1 MCLIAFTWNCH
12 PRWRLLLIGNRD
24 EYHARPSAPASRWD
38 GGSPIIGGRDL
49 EAGGTWL
56 GVTDDGRVA
65 SVTNRRDAR
74 LVQHG
79 LSRGL
84 LPVEYLAGAADAQ
97 AFTRSLQTRAA
108 NFRPF
113 NLLLFDPRQAY
124 YLGNQPGPRA
134 QLITPGV
141 HGLSNA
147 DFNTPWPK
155 TRQLMA
161 RLQGWIDERDDRNF
175 EPLFAALA
183 ERAPAVDSELPDT
196 GIGLELER
204 WLSSAFIVGSDYGT
218 RASTLVA
225 IAHDGSG
232 VLIERRFGPGGVALG
247 ESELAFGV

>member
-1 MCLIAFTWNCH
+1 MCLIAFAWNCH

-24 EYHARPSAPASRWD
+24 EYHARPSAPASHWD

-49 EAGGTWL
+49 QAGGTWL

-65 SVTNRRDAR
+65 CVTNLRDAR
-74 LVQHG
+74 LAQQG

-84 LPVEYLAGAADAQ
+84 LSVDFLAGAADAQ
-97 AFTRSLQTRAA
+97 AFAQSLHARAA
-108 NFRPF
+108 DYRPF
-113 NLLLFDPRQAY
+113 NLLLFDPRQGY

-134 QLITPGV
+134 QLIESGV

-161 RLQGWIDERDDRNF
+161 RLQRWIDAGEEQNL

-183 ERAPAVDSELPDT
+183 ERAPATDNDLPDT
-196 GIGLELER
+196 GFGVELER
-204 WLSSAFIVGSDYGT
+204 WLSSAFIVGTDYGT

-232 VLIERRFGPGGVALG
+232 VLIERRFGPGGVSLG
-247 ESELAFGV
+247 ENELAFGV